1 MFNLNDKYENL
12 SPLVLVLSRKTYYII
27 DFSIFAIEIEEYA
40 LPSLQGF
47 HTRIYNYSNDN

>member
-12 SPLVLVLSRKTYYII
+12 SPLVLVLSRKTHYII

-47 HTRIYNYSNDN
+47 QTRIYNYSNDN